1 MLKQL
6 FLIPAP
12 VTYRDNA
19 RLSSE
24 SQLTTSFAHEL
35 SRIVPQEAL
44 PPAYVH
50 SEYAIDGLSPMAVVV
65 PESREQVADIIRW
78 AADSGVTVFP
88 RGGGTKTVLGNPPD
102 SVGLVLDLSR
112 LNRVIDYQPGD
123 MTVTVEAG
131 ITIDA
136 LQRELASA
144 RQFVPLESPLAGRAT
159 VGGTLATAF
168 TGPTAHTYGP
178 PRDWLIGIGVVGAD
192 GVPTKAGGRV
202 VKNVTG
208 YDLNKLYTGSMGTLG
223 VIVEASFKVSPL
235 QPEEYALVA
244 PFDSMEEAVGAGRD
258 ALDLSAGPVCYL
270 AVTGGLARH
279 FLATH
284 PASPLG
290 QALGERL
297 GGLGICFFTGRAAA
311 VQRRMEDTSAALL
324 NAGAADAVAI
334 DGVSPS
340 SAKQWA
346 TDLGWQEDSL
356 PTLAARITAPRRIIP
371 VVARTCL
378 GIGLEESPPEMLVDP
393 GFGTVRMLYWG
404 EAEEEGIVETI
415 GEVRQA
421 ARQHGGTAVVEI
433 CHPSIKVN
441 LDVWGEEPSG
451 MELMRRIKER
461 FDPQRLLNRG
471 RFIGRL

>member
-1 MLKQL
+1 M
-6 FLIPAP
+6 
-12 VTYRDNA
+12 
-19 RLSSE
+19 
-24 SQLTTSFAHEL
+24 TTSYDYEL
-35 SRIVPQEAL
+35 SRIVPQGAL

-65 PESREQVADIIRW
+65 PENREQVADIVRW
-78 AADSGVTVFP
+78 ASENEVTIFP

-102 SVGLVLDLSR
+102 SVGVVLDLSR

-131 ITIDA
+131 ISLDS
-136 LQRELASA
+136 LQRELAVA

-159 VGGTLATAF
+159 VGGTLATAYS
-168 TGPTAHTYGP
+168 GPMAHTYGP
-178 PRDWLIGIGVVGAD
+178 PRDWLIGVGVVGSD

-208 YDLNKLYTGSMGTLG
+208 YDLNKLYTGSLGTLG
-223 VIVEASFKVSPL
+223 IIVEASFKVSPL

-244 PFDSMEEAVGAGRD
+244 PFDSMEEAVAAGRE
-258 ALDLSAGPVCYL
+258 ALGLSAGPMCYL

-279 FLATH
+279 FLSTN
-284 PASPLG
+284 PGSPLG

-297 GGLGICFFTGRAAA
+297 GGLGLCFFTGRAAA
-311 VQRRMEDTSAALL
+311 VQRRMEDTSATLL
-324 NAGAADAVAI
+324 NAGAVDAVAI

-340 SAKQWA
+340 LARQWA
-346 TDLGWQEDSL
+346 TDLGWQEDTL
-356 PTLAARITAPRRIIP
+356 PALAMRVTAPRRIIP
-371 VVARTCL
+371 ALSDTCL
-378 GIGLEESPPEMLVDP
+378 GIGLGEAPSEMLVDP
-393 GFGTVRMLYWG
+393 GFGTLRMLYWG
-404 EAEEEGIVETI
+404 EAEEEGIVNAI
-415 GEVRQA
+415 AEVRQA
-421 ARQHGGTAVVEI
+421 ARQHGGTSLVEI

-441 LDVWGEEPSG
+441 LDVWGEERPE
-451 MELMRRIKER
+451 MELMRRIKEQ